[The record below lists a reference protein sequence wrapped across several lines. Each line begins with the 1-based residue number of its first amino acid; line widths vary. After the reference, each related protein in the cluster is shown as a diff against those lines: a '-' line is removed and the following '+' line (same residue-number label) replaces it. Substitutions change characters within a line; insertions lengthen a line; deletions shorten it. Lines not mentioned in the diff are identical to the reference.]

1 MAESIDSAIKKI
13 EWTIAPSTD
22 KSKHRNQKTWS
33 NFYNEHIIPGRE
45 IPRSLDFCHES
56 QIL

>member
-1 MAESIDSAIKKI
+1 MAESIGSAITKI
-13 EWTIAPSTD
+13 EETIAPSRD

-45 IPRSLDFCHES
+45 IPRNCDFCHT
-56 QIL
+56 